1 MELREAQ
8 KSSSKK
14 RKQPTPE
21 TGPFVLRNL
30 IEDLPLAAEGDRD
43 DIEINCVEFL
53 GMVLMNPVTAG
64 ITLIFVLELIHSQQ
78 TQISTLE
85 LPPPRSS
92 ILYKYLQIL
101 KILEESP
108 NIS

>member
-8 KSSSKK
+8 ESISRK

-30 IEDLPLAAEGDRD
+30 IEDLPLSAEGDRD

-53 GMVLMNPVTAG
+53 GMMTIAPIVA
-64 ITLIFVLELIHSQQ
+64 
-78 TQISTLE
+78 
-85 LPPPRSS
+85 RS
-92 ILYKYLQIL
+92 ILVLRARADL
-101 KILEESP
+101 
-108 NIS
+108 